1 MLIPATLHING
12 NEKAYAYLEMQEQ
25 APDSSGFRRYRII
38 YVNRDGKMAEYRED
52 MGKAN
57 KFKGAKQLHIP
68 SLWEHS
74 VAELIDLADSLRWD
88 TQIDIKDW
96 LQLESYKPA

>member
-1 MLIPATLHING
+1 MIVPATLHINN

-25 APDSSGFRRYRII
+25 SPNSSGFRRYRII
-38 YVNRDGKMAEYRED
+38 YVNRDGKIAEYRED

-88 TQIDIKDW
+88 TQIDILDW
-96 LQLESYKPA
+96 LELESYKPA